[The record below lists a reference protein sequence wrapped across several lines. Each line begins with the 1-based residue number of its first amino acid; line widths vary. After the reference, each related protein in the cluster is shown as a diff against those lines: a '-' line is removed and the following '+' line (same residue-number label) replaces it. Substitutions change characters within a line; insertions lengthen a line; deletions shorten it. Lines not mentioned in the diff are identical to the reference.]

1 MTALQARDGWRR
13 APMGTLTLLDG
24 GATEEQVVLQVTN

>member
-13 APMGTLTLLDG
+13 APMETLILLDS
-24 GATEEQVVLQVTN
+24 GATEEQVVLQVNN